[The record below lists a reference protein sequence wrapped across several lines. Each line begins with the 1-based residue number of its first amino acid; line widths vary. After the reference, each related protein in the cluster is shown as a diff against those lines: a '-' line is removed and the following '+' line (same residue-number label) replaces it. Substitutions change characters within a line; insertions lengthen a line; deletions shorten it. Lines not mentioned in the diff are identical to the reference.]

1 MDLGLG
7 LQGDVVVVTGA
18 GGQIGQVIVEAFLSA
33 GCFVGGFDID
43 KSKFF
48 KQHENLFWVAVDT
61 TDEEGMIAAWK
72 GVEERFNATPTI
84 CVCAA
89 AVDLSFIEHH
99 PSITKIPISQFRRTL
114 DINTTGT
121 FITAKVWLQHIEM
134 MAKKSG
140 AKPNCVN
147 GSHSSTAITPMSKER
162 NISLIIIGSEA
173 GDFGVTG
180 NPDYAA
186 SKAAI
191 QFGLVLSLAP
201 DAARIHPSARVNS
214 ISPGA
219 VDTKR
224 FSAECAEDSSGAL
237 RWIESEATVA
247 QKKAVDVEGIA
258 KMCLVL
264 ASEKWSP
271 SVTGQNLRLNGGKS
285 GKLFWNREG
294 DALW

>member
-18 GGQIGQVIVEAFLSA
+18 GGQIGQVIVEAFLAA

-43 KSKFF
+43 KSKFV
-48 KQHENLFWVAVDT
+48 KEHQNLFWVAVDT
-61 TDEEGMIAAWK
+61 TDEAGMFSAWK
-72 GVEERFNATPTI
+72 SVEERFNATPTL

-89 AVDLSFIEHH
+89 AVDLSFVEHH
-99 PSITKIPISQFRRTL
+99 SSITKMSTSQFRRTL

-121 FITAKVWLQHIEM
+121 FITAKVWLQHVEKM
-134 MAKKSG
+134 LKNRSTKTNG
-140 AKPNCVN
+140 VN
-147 GSHSSTAITPMSKER
+147 GSNSSTALPQGKKDK

-173 GDFGVTG
+173 GDFGVAG

-186 SKAAI
+186 SKAAV

-201 DAARIHPSARVNS
+201 DAARVHPSARVNS

-219 VDTKR
+219 VHTKR
-224 FSAECAEDSSGAL
+224 FSAECLEDEAGTL

-271 SVTGQNLRLNGGKS
+271 SVTGQNVRLNGGKS
-285 GKLFWNREG
+285 GRLFWNQNG

>member
-18 GGQIGQVIVEAFLSA
+18 GGQIGQVIVEAFLAA

-43 KSKFF
+43 KSKFV
-48 KQHENLFWVAVDT
+48 KEHQNLFWVAVDT
-61 TDEEGMIAAWK
+61 TDEADMFSAWK
-72 GVEERFNATPTI
+72 SAEGRFNATPTL

-89 AVDLSFIEHH
+89 AVDLSFVEHH
-99 PSITKIPISQFRRTL
+99 SSITKMSTSQFRRTL
-114 DINTTGT
+114 DINATGT
-121 FITAKVWLQHIEM
+121 FITAKLWLQHVEKM
-134 MAKKSG
+134 LKNNSTKTNG
-140 AKPNCVN
+140 VN
-147 GSHSSTAITPMSKER
+147 GSNSSTALPQDKKDK

-173 GDFGVTG
+173 GDFGVAG

-186 SKAAI
+186 SKAAV

-201 DAARIHPSARVNS
+201 DAARVHPSARVNS

-224 FSAECAEDSSGAL
+224 FSAECLEDEAGTL

-271 SVTGQNLRLNGGKS
+271 SVTGQNVRLNGGKS
-285 GKLFWNREG
+285 GRLFWNQNG

>member
-18 GGQIGQVIVEAFLSA
+18 GGQIGQVIVEAFLAA

-43 KSKFF
+43 KSKFV
-48 KQHENLFWVAVDT
+48 KEHQNLFWVAVDT
-61 TDEEGMIAAWK
+61 TDEAGMSSAWK
-72 GVEERFNATPTI
+72 SVEERFNATPTL

-89 AVDLSFIEHH
+89 AVDLSFVEHH
-99 PSITKIPISQFRRTL
+99 SSITKMSTSQFRRTL

-121 FITAKVWLQHIEM
+121 FITAKLWLQHVEKM
-134 MAKKSG
+134 LKNSSTKTNG
-140 AKPNCVN
+140 VN
-147 GSHSSTAITPMSKER
+147 GSNSSTALLQDKKDK

-173 GDFGVTG
+173 GDFGVAG

-186 SKAAI
+186 SKAAV

-201 DAARIHPSARVNS
+201 DAARVHPSARVNS

-224 FSAECAEDSSGAL
+224 FSAECLEDEAGTL

-271 SVTGQNLRLNGGKS
+271 SVTGQNVRLNGGKS
-285 GKLFWNREG
+285 GRLFWNQNG

>member
-18 GGQIGQVIVEAFLSA
+18 GGQIGQVIVEAFLAA

-43 KSKFF
+43 KSKFV
-48 KQHENLFWVAVDT
+48 KEHQNLFWVAVDT
-61 TDEEGMIAAWK
+61 TDEAGMVSAWK
-72 GVEERFNATPTI
+72 SVEGRFNATPTL

-89 AVDLSFIEHH
+89 AVDLSFVEHH
-99 PSITKIPISQFRRTL
+99 SSITKMSTSQFRRTL

-121 FITAKVWLQHIEM
+121 FITAKLWLQHVEKM
-134 MAKKSG
+134 LKNSSKKMNG
-140 AKPNCVN
+140 VN
-147 GSHSSTAITPMSKER
+147 GSNPSTALPQDKKDK

-173 GDFGVTG
+173 GDFGVAG

-186 SKAAI
+186 SKAAV

-201 DAARIHPSARVNS
+201 DAARVHPSARVNS

-224 FSAECAEDSSGAL
+224 FRVECLEDEAGTL

-271 SVTGQNLRLNGGKS
+271 SVTGQNVRLNGGKS
-285 GKLFWNREG
+285 GRLFWNQNG

>member
-18 GGQIGQVIVEAFLSA
+18 VGQIGQVIVEAFLSA
-33 GCFVGGFDID
+33 GCFVGGFDMD
-43 KSKFF
+43 KSKFV
-48 KQHENLFWVAVDT
+48 KEHDNVFWVAVDT
-61 TDEEGMIAAWK
+61 TDEEDMNVAWK
-72 GVEERFNATPTI
+72 SVEERFNATPTL

-99 PSITKIPISQFRRTL
+99 SSITKMPTSQFRRTL

-121 FITAKVWLQHIEM
+121 FITAKIWLQHVEM
-134 MAKKSG
+134 MVKESD
-140 AKPNCVN
+140 AKPNGVN
-147 GSHSSTAITPMSKER
+147 GSHATTSISSDSKAN

-173 GDFGVTG
+173 GDFGVVG

-186 SKAAI
+186 SKAAV

-201 DAARIHPSARVNS
+201 DAARVNPSARVNS

-219 VDTKR
+219 VGTQR

-271 SVTGQNLRLNGGKS
+271 SVTGQNVRLNGGKS
-285 GKLFWNREG
+285 GKLFWSPNG
-294 DALW
+294 DASW

>member
-33 GCFVGGFDID
+33 GCLVGGFDID
-43 KSKFF
+43 KSKFI

-61 TDEEGMIAAWK
+61 TDETGMIVAWNS
-72 GVEERFNATPTI
+72 VEERFNATPTL

-99 PSITKIPISQFRRTL
+99 SSITKMPTSQFRRTL

-121 FITAKVWLQHIEM
+121 FITAKIWLQHVEM
-134 MAKKSG
+134 MVKKSD
-140 AKPNCVN
+140 AKPNGVFGPHATTSISSDNKVN
-147 GSHSSTAITPMSKER
+147 

-173 GDFGVTG
+173 GDFGVVG
-180 NPDYAA
+180 NSDYAA
-186 SKAAI
+186 SKAAV

-224 FSAECAEDSSGAL
+224 FSAECAEDSTGTL

-271 SVTGQNLRLNGGKS
+271 SVTGQIVRLNGGKS
-285 GKLFWNREG
+285 GKVFWNKDG
-294 DALW
+294 NAFW

>member
-18 GGQIGQVIVEAFLSA
+18 GGQIGQIIVEAFLSA

-43 KSKFF
+43 KSKFA
-48 KQHENLFWVAVDT
+48 KQHQNLFWVAVDT
-61 TDEEGMIAAWK
+61 TDEEGMNAAWK
-72 GVEERFNATPTI
+72 SVEERFHATPTL

-99 PSITKIPISQFRRTL
+99 SSITKMPLSQFRRTL

-121 FITAKVWLQHIEM
+121 FITAKIWLQHVEM
-134 MAKKSG
+134 MVKKSD
-140 AKPNCVN
+140 AIPNGVN
-147 GSHSSTAITPMSKER
+147 GSYATTSTSSDNKTN

-173 GDFGVTG
+173 GDFGVVG

-186 SKAAI
+186 SKAAV

-201 DAARIHPSARVNS
+201 DAARVHPSARVNS

-219 VDTKR
+219 VDTQR
-224 FSAECAEDSSGAL
+224 FSSECAEDSSGAL
-237 RWIESEATVA
+237 KWIESEATVP

-271 SVTGQNLRLNGGKS
+271 SITGQNVKLNGGKS
-285 GKLFWNREG
+285 GKLLWSQNG
-294 DALW
+294 NALW

>member
-1 MDLGLG
+1 MDLGLD
-7 LQGDVVVVTGA
+7 LQGNVVVVTGA

-33 GCFVGGFDID
+33 GCFVGGFEID
-43 KSKFF
+43 KSKFV
-48 KQHENLFWVAVDT
+48 KEHHNLFWVAVDT
-61 TDEEGMIAAWK
+61 TDEHGMITAWK
-72 GVEERFNATPTI
+72 SVEERFDATPTV

-89 AVDLSFIEHH
+89 AVDLSFIRHH
-99 PSITKIPISQFRRTL
+99 SSITNMPTSQFRRIL

-121 FITAKVWLQHIEM
+121 FITAKLWLQHVEI
-134 MAKKSG
+134 MAKKSDTKSNG
-140 AKPNCVN
+140 VN
-147 GSHSSTAITPMSKER
+147 GSHSTSAIPSKRKER

-173 GDFGVTG
+173 GDFGVAG

-186 SKAAI
+186 SKAAV

-201 DAARIHPSARVNS
+201 DAARVHPSARVNS

-219 VDTKR
+219 VGTKR

-271 SVTGQNLRLNGGKS
+271 SVTGQNVRLNGGKS
-285 GKLFWNREG
+285 GKLFWSRDG

>member
-43 KSKFF
+43 KSKFV
-48 KQHENLFWVAVDT
+48 KQHQNLFWIAVDT
-61 TDEEGMIAAWK
+61 TDEEGMSAAWMS
-72 GVEERFNATPTI
+72 VEERFKATPTL

-99 PSITKIPISQFRRTL
+99 SSITKMPTSQFRRTL
-114 DINTTGT
+114 DVNTTGT
-121 FITAKVWLQHIEM
+121 FITAKLWLQHVENM
-134 MAKKSG
+134 VKKSSTKTNG
-140 AKPNCVN
+140 VN
-147 GSHSSTAITPMSKER
+147 GSHSSATIPPEGEKK

-173 GDFGVTG
+173 GDFGVAG

-186 SKAAI
+186 SKAAV

-224 FSAECAEDSSGAL
+224 FSTECEEDSSGAL

-271 SVTGQNLRLNGGKS
+271 SVTGQNVRLNGGKS
-285 GKLFWNREG
+285 GRLFWNQNG

>member
-33 GCFVGGFDID
+33 GCFVGGLDID
-43 KSKFF
+43 KSKFV
-48 KQHENLFWVAVDT
+48 KQHQNLFWVAVDT

-72 GVEERFNATPTI
+72 SVEERFNATPTV

-99 PSITKIPISQFRRTL
+99 SSITKMPTSQFRRTL
-114 DINTTGT
+114 DINTRGT
-121 FITAKVWLQHIEM
+121 FITAKIWLQHVEM
-134 MAKKSG
+134 MVKKSDT
-140 AKPNCVN
+140 KPNGVN
-147 GSHSSTAITPMSKER
+147 GSHSSTAIPPKSKEK

-173 GDFGVTG
+173 GDFGVAG

-186 SKAAI
+186 SKAAV
-191 QFGLVLSLAP
+191 QFGLVLSLAS
-201 DAARIHPSARVNS
+201 DAARVHPSARVNS

-271 SVTGQNLRLNGGKS
+271 SVTGQNVRLNGGKS
-285 GKLFWNREG
+285 GRLFWSQNG

>member
-7 LQGDVVVVTGA
+7 LRGDVVVVTGA

-33 GCFVGGFDID
+33 GCLVGGFDID
-43 KSKFF
+43 KSKFV
-48 KQHENLFWVAVDT
+48 KQHENLFWVAADT
-61 TDEEGMIAAWK
+61 TDEAGMIAAWK
-72 GVEERFNATPTI
+72 SVEERFNAAPTL

-99 PSITKIPISQFRRTL
+99 SSITKMPTSQFRRTL

-121 FITAKVWLQHIEM
+121 FITAKLWLQYVKEM
-134 MAKKSG
+134 LDDSG
-140 AKPNCVN
+140 TKANGVN
-147 GSHSSTAITPMSKER
+147 DTNSPTALSRDKTEK

-173 GDFGVTG
+173 GDFGVAG

-186 SKAAI
+186 SKAAV

-219 VDTKR
+219 VDTER
-224 FSAECAEDSSGAL
+224 FSAECSEDSSGTL

-247 QKKAVDVEGIA
+247 QKKAVDLEGVA

-271 SVTGQNLRLNGGKS
+271 SVTGQNVRLNGGKS
-285 GKLFWNREG
+285 GRLFWNQNG

>member
-43 KSKFF
+43 KSKFI
-48 KQHENLFWVAVDT
+48 KQHQNLFWVAVDT
-61 TDEEGMIAAWK
+61 TDEAVMIVAWK
-72 GVEERFNATPTI
+72 SVEERFNATPTL

-89 AVDLSFIEHH
+89 AVDLSFIKHH
-99 PSITKIPISQFRRTL
+99 SSITKMPTSQFRRTL

-121 FITAKVWLQHIEM
+121 FITAKLWLQHVEKM
-134 MAKKSG
+134 LDDSG
-140 AKPNCVN
+140 TKANGVN
-147 GSHSSTAITPMSKER
+147 GSHLSAATPPKSKGK

-173 GDFGVTG
+173 GDFGVAG

-186 SKAAI
+186 SKAAV
-191 QFGLVLSLAP
+191 QFGLILSLAP

-219 VDTKR
+219 VDTER
-224 FSAECAEDSSGAL
+224 FSAECTEDSSGTL
-237 RWIESEATVA
+237 RWVESEATVA

-271 SVTGQNLRLNGGKS
+271 SVTGQNVRLNGGKS
-285 GKLFWNREG
+285 GRLFWNQNG

>member
-18 GGQIGQVIVEAFLSA
+18 GGQIGQVIVEAFLAA

-43 KSKFF
+43 KSKFV
-48 KQHENLFWVAVDT
+48 KEHQNLFWVAVDT
-61 TDEEGMIAAWK
+61 TDEAGMFSAWK
-72 GVEERFNATPTI
+72 SVEGRFNATPTL

-89 AVDLSFIEHH
+89 AVDLSFVEHH
-99 PSITKIPISQFRRTL
+99 SSITKMSTSQFRRTL

-121 FITAKVWLQHIEM
+121 FITAKLWLQHVEEM
-134 MAKKSG
+134 LKNSSTKTNG
-140 AKPNCVN
+140 VN
-147 GSHSSTAITPMSKER
+147 GSNSSTALPQDKKDK

-173 GDFGVTG
+173 GDFGVAG

-186 SKAAI
+186 SKAAV

-201 DAARIHPSARVNS
+201 DAARVHPSARVNS

-224 FSAECAEDSSGAL
+224 FSAECLEDEAGTL

-271 SVTGQNLRLNGGKS
+271 SVTGQNVRLNGGKS
-285 GKLFWNREG
+285 GRLFWNQNG

>member
-1 MDLGLG
+1 MDLGLS
-7 LQGDVVVVTGA
+7 LQGDAVVVTGA

-43 KSKFF
+43 KSKFI
-48 KQHENLFWVAVDT
+48 KQYENLFWVAVDT
-61 TDEEGMIAAWK
+61 TDEDGIIAAWK
-72 GVEERFNATPTI
+72 SVEERFNATPTV

-99 PSITKIPISQFRRTL
+99 SSITKMPTSQFRKTL

-121 FITAKVWLQHIEM
+121 FITAKVWLQHVEM

-140 AKPNCVN
+140 AKPNSIN
-147 GSHSSTAITPMSKER
+147 GSHSWTEIPPKR
-162 NISLIIIGSEA
+162 KGKNISLIIIGSEA
-173 GDFGVTG
+173 GDFGVAG

-186 SKAAI
+186 SKAAV
-191 QFGLVLSLAP
+191 QFGLVSSLAP
-201 DAARIHPSARVNS
+201 NAARVHPSARVNS

-224 FSAECAEDSSGAL
+224 FSVECAEDSSGAL

-247 QKKAVDVEGIA
+247 QKVAVDVEGIG

-264 ASEKWSP
+264 ASE
-271 SVTGQNLRLNGGKS
+271 
-285 GKLFWNREG
+285 
-294 DALW
+294 

>member
-7 LQGDVVVVTGA
+7 LQDNVVVVTGA
-18 GGQIGQVIVEAFLSA
+18 GGQIGQVIVDAFLNA
-33 GCFVGGFDID
+33 GCLVGGFDVD
-43 KSKFF
+43 KAKFV
-48 KQHENLFWVAVDT
+48 KQHQNLFWVEVDT
-61 TDEEGMIAAWK
+61 TDETGMVAAWK
-72 GVEERFNATPTI
+72 SVEERFDRIPTL

-99 PSITKIPISQFRRTL
+99 SSIINMPTSQFRRTL
-114 DINTTGT
+114 DVNTTGT
-121 FITAKVWLQHIEM
+121 FITAKLWLQHVQ
-134 MAKKSG
+134 KLVKRSLTQTNG
-140 AKPNCVN
+140 VN
-147 GSHSSTAITPMSKER
+147 HSSSSTPLPQDER
-162 NISLIIIGSEA
+162 EKNISLIIIGSEA
-173 GDFGVTG
+173 GDFGVVG

-186 SKAAI
+186 SKSAV
-191 QFGLVLSLAP
+191 QFGLILSLAP

-224 FSAECAEDSSGAL
+224 FHAECAEDESGTVK
-237 RWIESEATVA
+237 WVESESTVA
-247 QKKAVDVEGIA
+247 QKKAVDIDGIA

-271 SVTGQNLRLNGGKS
+271 SVTGQNVRLNGGKS
-285 GKLFWNREG
+285 GKMFWNKNG

>member
-18 GGQIGQVIVEAFLSA
+18 GGQIGQVIVEAFLAA

-43 KSKFF
+43 KSKFV
-48 KQHENLFWVAVDT
+48 KEHQNLFWVAVDT
-61 TDEEGMIAAWK
+61 TDEAGMFSAWK
-72 GVEERFNATPTI
+72 SVDERFNATPTL

-89 AVDLSFIEHH
+89 AVDLSFVEHH
-99 PSITKIPISQFRRTL
+99 SSITKMSTSQFRRTL

-121 FITAKVWLQHIEM
+121 FITAKLWLQHVEKM
-134 MAKKSG
+134 LKNSSTKTNG
-140 AKPNCVN
+140 VN
-147 GSHSSTAITPMSKER
+147 GSNSSTALPQDKKDK

-173 GDFGVTG
+173 GDFGVAG

-186 SKAAI
+186 SKAAV

-201 DAARIHPSARVNS
+201 DAARVHPSARVNS

-224 FSAECAEDSSGAL
+224 FSAECLEDEAGTL

-271 SVTGQNLRLNGGKS
+271 SVTGQNVRLNGGKS
-285 GKLFWNREG
+285 GRLFWNQNG

>member
-1 MDLGLG
+1 MDLGLD
-7 LQGDVVVVTGA
+7 LHGDVVVVTGA
-18 GGQIGQVIVEAFLSA
+18 GGQIGQVIVQAFLSA
-33 GCFVGGFDID
+33 GCFVGGFEID
-43 KSKFF
+43 KSKFV

-61 TDEEGMIAAWK
+61 TDEDGMIGAWK
-72 GVEERFNATPTI
+72 SVEERFNATPTI

-99 PSITKIPISQFRRTL
+99 SSITKMPTSQFRRIL

-121 FITAKVWLQHIEM
+121 FITAKLWLQHVEM
-134 MAKKSG
+134 MANKRG
-140 AKPNCVN
+140 AKPNGIN
-147 GSHSSTAITPMSKER
+147 GSHSSTEIPPKSKEK

-173 GDFGVTG
+173 GDFGVVG

-186 SKAAI
+186 SKAAV

-219 VDTKR
+219 VNTKR

-271 SVTGQNLRLNGGKS
+271 SVTGQNVRLNGGKS
-285 GKLFWNREG
+285 GKLLWNRDG

>member
-33 GCFVGGFDID
+33 GCLVGGFDID
-43 KSKFF
+43 KSKFI
-48 KQHENLFWVAVDT
+48 KQHWNLFWVAVDT
-61 TDEEGMIAAWK
+61 TDEVGMTAAWK
-72 GVEERFNATPTI
+72 SVEERFNATPTI

-89 AVDLSFIEHH
+89 AVDLSFVEHH
-99 PSITKIPISQFRRTL
+99 SSITKMPTK
-114 DINTTGT
+114 TP
-121 FITAKVWLQHIEM
+121 
-134 MAKKSG
+134 KSKG
-140 AKPNCVN
+140 K
-147 GSHSSTAITPMSKER
+147 

-173 GDFGVTG
+173 GDFGVAG

-186 SKAAI
+186 SKAAV

-201 DAARIHPSARVNS
+201 DAARVHPLARVNS

-219 VDTKR
+219 VDTER
-224 FSAECAEDSSGAL
+224 FRAECTEDRSGTL
-237 RWIESEATVA
+237 KWIESEATVA

-271 SVTGQNLRLNGGKS
+271 SITGQNVRLNGGKS
-285 GKLFWNREG
+285 GKFFWNQNG

>member
-18 GGQIGQVIVEAFLSA
+18 GGQIGQVLVEAFLAA

-43 KSKFF
+43 KSKFV
-48 KQHENLFWVAVDT
+48 KQHQNLFWVAVDT
-61 TDEEGMIAAWK
+61 TSEAGMSVAWK
-72 GVEERFNATPTI
+72 SVEERFNATPTL

-99 PSITKIPISQFRRTL
+99 SSITKMPTSQFRRTL

-121 FITAKVWLQHIEM
+121 FITAKIWLQQVEKMLKNNSTKTNGANGTHSPTGQPRD
-134 MAKKSG
+134 KKE
-140 AKPNCVN
+140 N
-147 GSHSSTAITPMSKER
+147 

-173 GDFGVTG
+173 GDFGVAG

-186 SKAAI
+186 SKAAV
-191 QFGLVLSLAP
+191 QFGLVISLAP

-219 VDTKR
+219 VDTNR
-224 FSAECAEDSSGAL
+224 FSAECSEDSSGTL

-271 SVTGQNLRLNGGKS
+271 SVTGQNVRLNGGKS
-285 GKLFWNREG
+285 GRLFWNQNG